1 MTVGAEKLVR
11 MAEQI
16 AANISTNSDTD
27 VVAGELVAHLQRFW
41 DPRMLSA
48 FLSDADSGGT
58 ELSPVVAAAI
68 EKLKS
73 AA

>member
-1 MTVGAEKLVR
+1 MTVGADKLVR

-16 AANISTNSDTD
+16 AVNISTDSDTD
-27 VVAGELVAHLQRFW
+27 VVAGELVGHLHRYW

-48 FLSDADSGGT
+48 FLSGADSGDI

>member
-1 MTVGAEKLVR
+1 MTVGVPKLVS

-16 AANISTNSDTD
+16 AANISISSDTD
-27 VVAGELVAHLQRFW
+27 VVAGELASHLRRFW

-48 FLSDADSGGT
+48 FVDIGDDDGV

-68 EKLKS
+68 EKLK
-73 AA
+73 